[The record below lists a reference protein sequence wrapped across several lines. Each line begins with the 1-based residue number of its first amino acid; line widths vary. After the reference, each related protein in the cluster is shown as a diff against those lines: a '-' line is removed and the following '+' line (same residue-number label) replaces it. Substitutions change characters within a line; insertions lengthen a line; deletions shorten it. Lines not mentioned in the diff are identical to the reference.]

1 MNSVE
6 EDAVVIGGVEVID
19 IQSDPAFATRD
30 LRKRDPCSQIAGMER
45 MAHAILENPDTV
57 LQLLANCALDL
68 CSADGAGVS
77 IQRDAPNDDYCFH
90 LAAAAGRSAPYLN
103 AVFPGRPS
111 PSSTCLDRG
120 RPQLFRIADSYFKLA
135 GVEPRPVTDG
145 LLIPWRV
152 DGTRATFWVVANG
165 RREAFDRD
173 DLAIMQILA
182 SVASLS
188 LALKNYHRTGP
199 RPWAETAA
207 SGVTAIL
214 ARRVSKPL
222 QKLTD
227 LIFSAANGKSGGD
240 AKLLAERLTE
250 PLETLTSVVED
261 SLGHA
266 VSQHVN

>member
-1 MNSVE
+1 MNPVE
-6 EDAVVIGGVEVID
+6 QIEVVIGGVEVID
-19 IQSDPAFATRD
+19 IQSDPAFASRD

-57 LQLLANCALDL
+57 LHMLADCALEL

-77 IQRDAPNDDYCFH
+77 IQRAAPNDDFCFQ
-90 LAAAAGRSAPYLN
+90 LAAAAGRSAPFLN
-103 AVFPGRPS
+103 AIFPGRPS
-111 PSSTCLDRG
+111 PSATCLDRG
-120 RPQLFRIADSYFKLA
+120 RPQLFRISDSYYELA
-135 GVEPRPVTDG
+135 GVEPRSVTDG

-152 DGTRATFWVVANG
+152 DGARATFWVVANG

-173 DLAIMQILA
+173 DLAIMQILV

-188 LALKNYHRTGP
+188 VALKNYHRTVH
-199 RPWAETAA
+199 RQWARTAA

-222 QKLTD
+222 QQLTD

-261 SLGHA
+261 SLGRTP
-266 VSQHVN
+266 SQHIN